1 MISRFKDFEQLFL
14 ELNTKLDSKIN
25 IYIIGGAVLLY
36 RNLKPS
42 TKDIDLVV
50 GTKKEFIHLQNTLV
64 KLGFKTENPSHDY
77 RKLNLSQIFIR
88 EDLRI
93 DLFETKVCSQ
103 FQLSKEMIQRVE
115 LILKLE
121 KLNVYLCSNEDI
133 FMFKTITERE
143 GDLQDCIALSKLG
156 LNWKT
161 ILREIKNQIKI
172 NNKDVWIT
180 WIEERLNLLEDMGL
194 QIPIIKEVRILSEK
208 YYSKLEKN

>member
-1 MISRFKDFEQLFL
+1 MISRFKDFEQLFI
-14 ELNTKLDSKIN
+14 ELNVKLDSKVN

-50 GTKKEFIHLQNTLV
+50 NSKKEFLNLQSTLV
-64 KLGFKTENPSHDY
+64 KLGFKTENPTDDY

-88 EDLRI
+88 ADIRI

-103 FQLSKEMIQRVE
+103 FQLSKGMIQRTE

-121 KLNVYLCSNEDI
+121 QLNVSLCSNEDI

-143 GDLQDCIALSKLG
+143 GDLQDCIALSKLS
-156 LNWKT
+156 L
-161 ILREIKNQIKI
+161 
-172 NNKDVWIT
+172 
-180 WIEERLNLLEDMGL
+180 
-194 QIPIIKEVRILSEK
+194 
-208 YYSKLEKN
+208 KLGSYIR